1 MRNIIVTF
9 AKGNPRYIAAAKAQK
24 QSLIAKG
31 YTGEYI
37 CYTSE
42 KQLGCPNHKDNPYAF
57 KAYAI
62 KKALDDGY
70 DNILWLDSVVQCVAP
85 LDKLFEHIQDTGF
98 AFFDN
103 YTYTIGSYCNDSCK
117 SIYNITETELQAP
130 MIMACV
136 MGLNRD
142 KANVFIDQYY
152 EGALNGSFVGSWDDH
167 RHDQTVASLLINR
180 NNLPILQGHETFFM
194 YYFMVGLQFEYN
206 NQLIK
211 LDRGADVCLLSI

>member
-1 MRNIIVTF
+1 MKNIIITF
-9 AKGNPRYIAAAKAQK
+9 AKGNPRYIAAAKVQK
-24 QSLIAKG
+24 QSLIAKS
-31 YTGEYI
+31 YTGEYV

-42 KQLGCPNHKDNPYAF
+42 NQLGSPMHQDNPYAF

-62 KKALDDGY
+62 KKAFDEGY

-85 LDKLFEHIQDTGF
+85 LDKLFEHIEQTGF

-103 YTYTIGSYCNDSCK
+103 YTYTIGSFCNDSCK
-117 SIYNITETELQAP
+117 AIYGITETELQAP

-142 KANVFIDQYY
+142 KAKDFIAQYY

-194 YYFMVGLQFEYN
+194 YESCTGVQFEYN
-206 NQLIK
+206 NQSFK